1 MAELGGQEL
10 EACRAGGAQARAAE
24 PRARVAK
31 TPLEQTIIDALE
43 PIAAGRG
50 IDVVDVEVVG
60 ASKAPCVRVRIDH
73 ADEGAPT
80 ISLDEVT
87 RETEWISE
95 AIDELDPIP
104 SSYTLE
110 VSSPGMSRPLR
121 RPRDFERFAGQTVQV
136 SLVPGEGR
144 RRYTGEL
151 LGIEG
156 ATVALSCDGERVE
169 LALDEIKKCT
179 IKPDFGDTAQAAR
192 ANKPRTNTPK
202 PRKN

>member
-1 MAELGGQEL
+1 MAELGGQEP
-10 EACRAGGAQARAAE
+10 EACCAGDARARTTEPRARAAE
-24 PRARVAK
+24 PETRVAK

-110 VSSPGMSRPLR
+110 VSSPGLSRPLR
-121 RPRDFERFAGQTVQV
+121 TPRDFARFAGQTVQV

-151 LGIEG
+151 LGIEDG
-156 ATVALSCDGERVE
+156 TVALSCDGERVE
-169 LALDEIKKCT
+169 LPLGDIRKCT
-179 IKPDFGDTAQAAR
+179 IKPDFGDAAGGAR
-192 ANKPRTNTPK
+192 PK
-202 PRKN
+202 KN